1 MKALKVFVVLVVCL
15 GFGYS
20 VSAVRIALPLPKDN
34 WEVTCEYDGAG
45 NLTKKTCKS
54 TGDEKC
60 ECPV

>member
-1 MKALKVFVVLVVCL
+1 MKALKALVVLMVCL

-20 VSAVRIALPLPKDN
+20 VSAVRVVAVPKDN

-60 ECPV
+60 ECPT